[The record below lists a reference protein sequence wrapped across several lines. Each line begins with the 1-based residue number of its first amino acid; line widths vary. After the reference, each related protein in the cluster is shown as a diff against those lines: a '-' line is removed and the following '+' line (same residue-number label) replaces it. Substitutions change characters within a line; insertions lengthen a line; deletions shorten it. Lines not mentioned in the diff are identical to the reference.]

1 MSTSANG
8 LSLSFKKGT
17 KPELLTLMEIA
28 RGVVS
33 GMLSDHFQGR
43 HQDTFEA
50 SLRPHILATAQKK
63 GWAVTLEY
71 KLKQAGKGR
80 GSHKKI
86 DYVLQYGRQAMSI
99 ECKTVRPKVKKAI
112 ELQGDIEKLRSFTMH
127 ATDEHRVS
135 CWQIVAWDSS
145 SVKLLGGG
153 NPNKINTI
161 VKNAFCNP
169 KLIIK
174 TEADVIGERIVKA
187 NQGVLIEG
195 NVGAYRAYCLVV
207 CVELPAAGKAQT
219 NH

>member
-1 MSTSANG
+1 MSTSANS

-50 SLRPHILATAQKK
+50 SLRPHILATAQKR
-63 GWAVTLEY
+63 GWAVMIEF
-71 KLKQAGKGR
+71 KLPKISKGKG
-80 GSHKKI
+80 SFKKI
-86 DYVLQYGRQAMSI
+86 DYVLQYGRQVISI
-99 ECKTVRPKVKKAI
+99 ECKTVRPKVKSVI
-112 ELQGDIEKLRSFTMH
+112 ELQEDIKKLRRFTLL
-127 ATDEHRVS
+127 ASSEHRVS

-153 NPNKINTI
+153 NPNKINTM
-161 VKNAFCNP
+161 VKKAFLNQQ
-169 KLIIK
+169 LIIK
-174 TEADVIGERIVKA
+174 TEADVINERTVKA

-195 NVGAYRAYCLVV
+195 NVGAFRAYCLVV
-207 CVELPAAGKAQT
+207 CVELPTVGKA
-219 NH
+219 